1 MWWLEAGW
9 EGHRGWAG
17 VSGQGLS
24 GQEELVIPEDLLI
37 VHNEE
42 LDELSLVCGIQQ
54 TGDRSGTGWPWTVG
68 QPQQRRPKYNAQVV
82 GRHLVVLI
90 LCSHPGDGRSR
101 RIRAQSVWLLVTG

>member
-1 MWWLEAGW
+1 MWWLEASW
-9 EGHRGWAG
+9 EGRRRWAG

-24 GQEELVIPEDLLI
+24 GQEELVRPKDLLI

-54 TGDRSGTGWPWTVG
+54 AGDRSGTCWPWTVG

-82 GRHLVVLI
+82 GRHLVVLK
-90 LCSHPGDGRSR
+90 LCSHPGAEGAEGS
-101 RIRAQSVWLLVTG
+101 GP

>member
-1 MWWLEAGW
+1 MWWLEASW

-17 VSGQGLS
+17 FSGQGLS
-24 GQEELVIPEDLLI
+24 GQEELVRPEDLLI

-54 TGDRSGTGWPWTVG
+54 AGDGSGTGWPWTVR

-82 GRHLVVLI
+82 GRHLVVLK
-90 LCSHPGDGRSR
+90 LCSHPGDSTRR
-101 RIRAQSVWLLVTG
+101 RIRAQSV